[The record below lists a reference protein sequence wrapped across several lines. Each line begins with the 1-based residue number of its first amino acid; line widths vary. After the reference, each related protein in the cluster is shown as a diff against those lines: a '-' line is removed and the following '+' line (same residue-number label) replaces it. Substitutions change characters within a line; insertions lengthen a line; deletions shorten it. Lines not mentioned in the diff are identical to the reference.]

1 MSKINLFQISY
12 GIDVSKR
19 YAFSVHDLDLA
30 NKTIYYYAD
39 KSQIAVVL
47 NV

>member
-1 MSKINLFQISY
+1 MSKINLFLISY

-19 YAFSVHDLDLA
+19 NAFGFLALDLA
-30 NKTIYYYAD
+30 NKTIFYYAD